1 MDHNTWVYPFG
12 SLNLFSKNWMEMA
25 NKEIGKL
32 MCGFAG
38 VLGDL
43 NSDIRD
49 SFLNSSNKINYRGP
63 DDNSIFDEEN
73 LLINFFRL
81 SIIDID
87 QGNQPKKAQMTDTHY
102 FLMVK
107 FTIT

>member
-1 MDHNTWVYPFG
+1 
-12 SLNLFSKNWMEMA
+12 MA

-49 SFLNSSNKINYRGP
+49 SFLNPSNKINYRGP

-73 LLINFFRL
+73 
-81 SIIDID
+81 SS
-87 QGNQPKKAQMTDTHY
+87 Y
-102 FLMVK
+102 
-107 FTIT
+107 